1 MEINLKTVFKYP
13 SFFISTGFGIGLAP
27 IAPGT
32 FGSFLGAVIFLFISH
47 LYLSNFW
54 MTIILLT
61 IFVISQISISLT
73 LKKIDK
79 EEPQE
84 VVMDEV
90 LGMMITLMVIP
101 PDPRWLLAAFI
112 IFRIAD
118 IIKPW
123 PASYFDANYKNALGI
138 ILDDVFAAIYSI
150 IFIMILKYFLL

>member
-1 MEINLKTVFKYP
+1 MSINPKTVFKYP
-13 SFFISTGFGIGLAP
+13 SLFISTGFGIGLAP

-32 FGSFLGAVIFLFISH
+32 FGSILGIIIFLFISH

-54 MTIILLT
+54 MIIILLA

-79 EEPQE
+79 EDPQE
-84 VVMDEV
+84 VVIDEV
-90 LGMMITLMVIP
+90 LGMMITLMVTP
-101 PDPRWLLAAFI
+101 PDPKWLIAAFL

-123 PASYFDANYKNALGI
+123 PASYFDTNYKNALGI

-150 IFIMILKYFLL
+150 IFIMVLKYLLL